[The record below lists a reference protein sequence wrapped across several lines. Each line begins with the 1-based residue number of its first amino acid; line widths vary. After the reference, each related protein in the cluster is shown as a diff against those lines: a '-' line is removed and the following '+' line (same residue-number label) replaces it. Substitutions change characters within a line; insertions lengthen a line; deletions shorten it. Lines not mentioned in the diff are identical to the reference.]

1 MSDDLLERAVAY
13 LLSVLPGP
21 GSDLSGPTP
30 CRGWNTRMLLAH
42 VDESIAALRE
52 GLTGGQVAMPGQ
64 PLPNCAGTLHIRSRA
79 VALLGDW
86 ANEHPD
92 SVLVFGRPV
101 PARVLSTVGAL
112 ELAVHAWDLAA
123 TQSDAPPI
131 PDHLARELLSVAPN
145 LVPIADRSPLFAA
158 PIEPP
163 TTAPGDQLL
172 AYLGRTRP
180 AP

>member
-1 MSDDLLERAVAY
+1 MSEDLLERAVAY
-13 LLSVLPGP
+13 LLSVLPDL
-21 GSDLSGPTP
+21 GSDLSTPTG

-52 GLTGGQVAMPGQ
+52 GLTGGQVAMPGA

-79 VALLGDW
+79 MALLGAW
-86 ANEHPD
+86 ANERPR
-92 SVLVFGRPV
+92 SVVVFGRPV
-101 PARVLSTVGAL
+101 PAHVLGTVGAL

-123 TQSDAPPI
+123 ARSNPPPI
-131 PDHLARELLSVAPN
+131 PDRLARELLSVAPE
-145 LVPIADRSPLFAA
+145 LVPLADRSPLFAA
-158 PIEPP
+158 PIEPR

-180 AP
+180 AS